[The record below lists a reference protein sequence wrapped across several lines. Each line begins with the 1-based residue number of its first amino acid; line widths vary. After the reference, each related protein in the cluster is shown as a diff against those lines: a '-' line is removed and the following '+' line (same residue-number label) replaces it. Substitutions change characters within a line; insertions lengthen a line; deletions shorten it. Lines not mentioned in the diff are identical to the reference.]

1 MRIVLSLLLAVTLAI
16 PTPALAGN
24 NKNKGNKAHGAPG
37 TEAPATDALT
47 ILITATERS
56 IILGYVSE
64 HGGSLPGAPA
74 PAQPLPPGIAK
85 NLARGKPL
93 PPGIAKRYL
102 PDGLEAQLPPRPG
115 YQWVVVGPDV
125 VLIAA
130 ATGLVVDLIRDA
142 L

>member
-1 MRIVLSLLLAVTLAI
+1 MRTAVSLLLAAVLAL
-16 PTPALAGN
+16 PTPAFAGN
-24 NKNKGNKAHGAPG
+24 KGKKMSGKP
-37 TEAPATDALT
+37 TVEAPASDAVT

-64 HGGSLPGAPA
+64 HSGAL

-102 PDGLEAQLPPRPG
+102 PSELVAQLPPRPG
-115 YQWVVVGPDV
+115 YEWVVAGTDV
-125 VLIAA
+125 VLMA
-130 ATGLVVDLIRDA
+130 ATGLVVDILRGV

>member
-1 MRIVLSLLLAVTLAI
+1 
-16 PTPALAGN
+16 PHPA
-24 NKNKGNKAHGAPG
+24 NKKTKAKKPHAG

-64 HGGSLPGAPA
+64 HGGSFPGA

-102 PDGLEAQLPPRPG
+102 PGELEAQLPPRPG
-115 YQWVVVGPDV
+115 YAWVVVGTDV
-125 VLIAA
+125 VLLAA

>member
-1 MRIVLSLLLAVTLAI
+1 MRSVLSLLLAAVLAL
-16 PTPALAGN
+16 PTPAFAGN
-24 NKNKGNKAHGAPG
+24 KGKKTSGKPAV
-37 TEAPATDALT
+37 EAPASDAVR

-64 HGGSLPGAPA
+64 HSGALPGTLAS
-74 PAQPLPPGIAK
+74 AQPLPPGIAK

-102 PDGLEAQLPPRPG
+102 PGELVAQLPPRPG
-115 YQWVVVGPDV
+115 YEWVVAGTDV
-125 VLIAA
+125 VLMAA
-130 ATGLVVDLIRDA
+130 ATGLVVDILRDA

>member
-1 MRIVLSLLLAVTLAI
+1 PGGSRMRAALSLLLAAVLAL
-16 PTPALAGN
+16 PTPAFAGN
-24 NKNKGNKAHGAPG
+24 KGKKTSGKPAV
-37 TEAPATDALT
+37 EAPASDAVT

-64 HGGSLPGAPA
+64 HSGTL

-102 PDGLEAQLPPRPG
+102 PGELVAQLPPRPG
-115 YQWVVVGPDV
+115 YEWIVAGTDV
-125 VLIAA
+125 VLTAA
-130 ATGLVVDLIRDA
+130 ATGLVVDILRDV